1 MFHQIKTSLYK
12 ARNRSSPSVS
22 RTFDDINFE
31 EVWSKTLRPPPPPP
45 SKKVNFRQRNEMH
58 GKIDLLQLFQKHYSF
73 LSNDAFLTENFDDFS
88 HLLLKNT
95 VFSEK
100 KRVFAYFCWKYAF

>member
-1 MFHQIKTSLYK
+1 
-12 ARNRSSPSVS
+12 
-22 RTFDDINFE
+22 
-31 EVWSKTLRPPPPPP
+31 
-45 SKKVNFRQRNEMH
+45 MH
-58 GKIDLLQLFQKHYSF
+58 GKIALLQLFQKHYSF

-100 KRVFAYFCWKYAF
+100 NEFLHIFVGNTHFNGTHGHSNDLRHAL

>member
-1 MFHQIKTSLYK
+1 
-12 ARNRSSPSVS
+12 
-22 RTFDDINFE
+22 
-31 EVWSKTLRPPPPPP
+31 
-45 SKKVNFRQRNEMH
+45 MH
-58 GKIDLLQLFQKHYSF
+58 RKIALLQLFQKHYSF

-100 KRVFAYFCWKYAF
+100 NEFLHIFVGNTHFNGTHGHSNDLHHALEKNLDPCNSNEKMKRLIINNKKALFEKLFHVR